1 MDRTKG
7 LKTTLLIKIDSLLQS
22 LLMISLLEKKN
33 TFIYQQQECKVCL
46 IFQ

>member
-22 LLMISLLEKKN
+22 LLMISLLEKKILLFTN
-33 TFIYQQQECKVCL
+33 SRNVKFA
-46 IFQ
+46 